1 MTQPSCYICPMPI
14 VEQSC
19 VLRES
24 PERLWNI
31 LSDLRNWSYL
41 FSTRTWLR
49 RIKPSFELL
58 EGTGADM
65 SFQVS
70 YGWSFREKWMMT
82 QWRPPEYLA
91 AAGRSFLYR
100 CPLHDAGLAFAL
112 AAIGPLETRVDCC
125 LELEPFPP
133 PPPGQDAA
141 RVLRGKGD
149 AQPVSGVLGA
159 LDGTAGTRI
168 SRRPCGTSSS
178 ARANDARLHALRVRR
193 KRSTPPRRPTP
204 PWRCWPMR
212 QPRRRVASPI

>member
-24 PERLWNI
+24 PERVWSI

-65 SFQVS
+65 RFQVS
-70 YGWSFREKWMMT
+70 YGRSFREKWMMT
-82 QWRPPEYLA
+82 EWRPPEYLA

-133 PPPGQDAA
+133 
-141 RVLRGKGD
+141 RRLVKMR
-149 AQPVSGVLGA
+149 PVFSVEKEMRNQLVEF
-159 LDGTAGTRI
+159 
-168 SRRPCGTSSS
+168 S
-178 ARANDARLHALRVRR
+178 ARLTVLLERA
-193 KRSTPPRRPTP
+193 
-204 PWRCWPMR
+204 
-212 QPRRRVASPI
+212 